1 MGTGINLI
9 PRNRL
14 SLIPKN
20 LRLAHEYCFFIHDE
34 CTRILL
40 EYESARAHAVN
51 VKFRNERDSKIFST
65 KLAKRDPIAMMR
77 SLGYE
82 IEARKV
88 VLNQITMAMVS
99 DCLHHIFEAL
109 KCLEKRKVVVAF
121 NLLRKPLT
129 DNLLYLS
136 WMLGD
141 EDAFYLAFTKNSPR
155 GITSSILKGRRSEII
170 SKALAVTDISD
181 ILDSE
186 YIDKILFDKSNPTG
200 FQKLF
205 QHAVHLVTVQEINLQ
220 TTPESFNFIFY
231 GNDHGDLYEA
241 TYHVLPYVL
250 LYISHVIFKL
260 FERIAAPH
268 GGSKTAF
275 NVRSILGFYLLQ
287 GFDLEAYAVQRL
299 SGFKIIKC
307 PDCQAPL
314 KMTPHNAARL
324 VLNESFRCVTCRR
337 RHPFPFSWIF

>member
-1 MGTGINLI
+1 MTTGVNLI

-14 SLIPKN
+14 ALIPEN

-40 EYESARAHAVN
+40 EYEGAKAYAVSI
-51 VKFRNERDSKIFST
+51 KFRTERDAKIFST
-65 KLAKRDPIAMMR
+65 KTAKRNPISTMR

-82 IEARKV
+82 IEARQV
-88 VLNQITMAMVS
+88 ILNQITMAMVS

-155 GITSSILKGRRSEII
+155 GITSSKLKSKRSEII
-170 SKALAVTDISD
+170 SNALAVTQISH
-181 ILDSE
+181 ILDSIF
-186 YIDKILFDKSNPTG
+186 IDKVLFDKSNDMG

-205 QHAVHLVTVQEINLQ
+205 QHAVHLVTVQEVNLE
-220 TTPESFNFIFY
+220 TAPENFNFIFY
-231 GNDHGDLYEA
+231 GNDHDDLYLA
-241 TYHVLPYVL
+241 TYHVLPNAL
-250 LYISHVIFKL
+250 LYLSHVIFKL
-260 FERIAAPH
+260 FERIAAPDE
-268 GGSKTAF
+268 GSKIAF

-287 GFDLEAYAVQRL
+287 GGDLKSYAVQSL
-299 SGFKIIKC
+299 SALKIIEC
-307 PDCQAPL
+307 PDCQSPL
-314 KMTPHNAARL
+314 KMTAHNAARMIL
-324 VLNESFRCVTCRR
+324 TESFRCVKCRR
-337 RHPFPFSWIF
+337 RQPFPFSWIF